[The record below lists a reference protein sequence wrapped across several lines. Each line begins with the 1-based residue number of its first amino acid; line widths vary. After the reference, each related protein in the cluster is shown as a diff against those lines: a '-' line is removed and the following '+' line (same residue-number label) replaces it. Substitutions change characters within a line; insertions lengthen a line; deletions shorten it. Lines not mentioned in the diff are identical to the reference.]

1 MGLLV
6 VNVTQNIIQL
16 AVTDRECQ
24 KNDAE
29 DNVRD
34 CLAEG
39 LRHWLLRYDAGF
51 SLQR

>member
-1 MGLLV
+1 MDD
-6 VNVTQNIIQL
+6 
-16 AVTDRECQ
+16 AK

-29 DNVRD
+29 DNVKD

-51 SLQR
+51 QPAKVNLA